1 MKKTLQSFVLP
12 LLFIS
17 VGVNLFAWDSEGMR
31 ENSVSLNGSWE
42 YVIGDG
48 TENYE
53 ASSDQDPV
61 EWKQTELPQ
70 TGLPF
75 KDANHDTKI
84 IWVRRT
90 FQLKPEQAG
99 SLAVLRWNR
108 IANGAEAF
116 VNGKKVG
123 ENEPTGPYQVLVEP
137 GVLQPGE
144 NRIVLKIRGAAGV
157 RRSKSGNPMFPC
169 GFGVG
174 LPGVTDDIWIDF
186 AKDAY
191 MKWVLAI
198 PDLKNESV
206 KIRVTPVG
214 FKNLDNIQ
222 IVADVRL
229 CDGNLIKSTKAMT
242 GNAKAHLIPDK
253 DPFGGEHFFVEV
265 PIHQLEI
272 WDTERQPLYSVTV
285 TLIDGENV
293 LDRVTFR
300 FGMREIGVKDGNY
313 KLNGKNLWLRGS
325 NLVFE
330 WNWGDTITGKEIEYL
345 VTEAREMSMN
355 SFRTHT
361 QPPNRKCS
369 DVCDEH
375 GTMLLAEFP
384 VLYNYQD
391 YKFTPEEYEIWHRN
405 VLTDSAGWMA
415 RLWNHPSVIMWV
427 LSNESHLDNEW
438 EETVFQDFVNRLDP
452 TRPTMRTGTTGTKE
466 NLDVHMCGNI
476 TDTIEGEFQANMQ
489 YWVKDVGNLTPKNPE
504 YAERFQSIYKTD
516 VGTRT
521 LTNSEYMNYFG
532 HPNTQWAGIDN
543 PLAND
548 IAVAQIGAEHTEA
561 MRRVRIDAIL
571 PYMYAGW
578 TRTRLEARV
587 RQQGTG
593 SAVWKSQYASPL
605 SAAWHSSLS
614 PVLASLDLFDPDY
627 LTGQEVSTDMYL
639 INDSWHDAQVHVDL
653 LLTKENPEWIPEA
666 ACFDHPV
673 ARWSYDFK
681 INADLVDKTP
691 VQWQLPKEEGNY
703 WLTARLTGIEGRPVL
718 SQRFVRAVD
727 SPKPSEQLQGKTF
740 IILGPDENSS
750 EYFKSMRLKTVA
762 INDVDKLDP
771 ITHIVVVWNPEKL
784 TSHEKADSKRL
795 CVFAENGGRVI
806 VLATPSWNWPE
817 LCDVKI
823 EGNQRF
829 SRVFVHPDFSEKV
842 AGIDPNWLIRWNSL
856 PGTVAYG
863 KLEGKAM
870 EQAKIFLWA
879 KEPTTAVMA
888 SIPVTSG
895 NGFILFS
902 QLALQDR
909 VIRNSDIYDPVAAR
923 VLLCLLEEKL
933 W

>member
-1 MKKTLQSFVLP
+1 MRKSKFVYYTALVFATLN
-12 LLFIS
+12 
-17 VGVNLFAWDSEGMR
+17 VNLFARESEGLR
-31 ENSVSLNGSWE
+31 GNSVLLNGSWE
-42 YVIGDG
+42 YVLGDG

-53 ASSDQDPV
+53 TPSNRIAG
-61 EWKQTELPQ
+61 EWKQIELPQ

-75 KDANHDTKI
+75 KDADHDTKF
-84 IWVRRT
+84 IWACRT
-90 FQLKPEQAG
+90 FRLTPEQVD

-116 VNGKKVG
+116 INGKKVG

-137 GVLQPGE
+137 GVLQSGE
-144 NRIVLKIRGAAGV
+144 NEIVLKIRGAAGV

-174 LPGVTDDIWIDF
+174 PPEVTDDIWIDF
-186 AKDAY
+186 AEDAY

-198 PDLKNESV
+198 PDLKNGSV
-206 KIRVTPVG
+206 MIRVTPVG
-214 FKNLDNIQ
+214 FKTIDDLHIS
-222 IVADVRL
+222 ADVAYWTPQIEGIDVKPGPIWKSNDAIARL
-229 CDGNLIKSTKAMT
+229 Q
-242 GNAKAHLIPDK
+242 PDL
-253 DPFGGEHFFVEV
+253 DPLGGEHFFVEV
-265 PIHQLEI
+265 PVPGFRKWGL
-272 WDTERQPLYSVTV
+272 ERQPLYMARVKLSKDGK
-285 TLIDGENV
+285 TLDET
-293 LDRVTFR
+293 TFR
-300 FGMREIGVKDGNY
+300 FGMREIGVKGGNY

-330 WNWGDTITGKEIEYL
+330 WNWGDTITGKEIDYL

-375 GTMLLAEFP
+375 GTMILAEFP

-427 LSNESHLDNEW
+427 LSNESQGDNEW

-466 NLDVHMCGNI
+466 NLDVHTCGNI
-476 TDTIEGEFQANMQ
+476 TDTIEGEFLANMQ
-489 YWVKDVGNLTPKNPE
+489 YWIHDGGN
-504 YAERFQSIYKTD
+504 
-516 VGTRT
+516 RT

-532 HPNTQWAGIDN
+532 HPNTQWAGIDDQT
-543 PLAND
+543 AND
-548 IAVAQIGAEHTEA
+548 LAVAQIGAEHTEA
-561 MRRVRIDAIL
+561 MRRARIDAIL

-587 RQQGTG
+587 RQRGTG
-593 SAVWKSQYASPL
+593 SAVWKSRYASPL

-614 PVLASLDLFDPDY
+614 PVLASLDLFDADY
-627 LTGQEVSTDMYL
+627 LTGQEVATDLYL
-639 INDSWHDAQVHVDL
+639 VNDSWYDAKVHVDL

-666 ACFDHPV
+666 DCFENPV
-673 ARWSYDFK
+673 KRWSYDYTIK
-681 INADLVDKTP
+681 SDSVDKTS
-691 VQWQLPKEEGNY
+691 VKWQLPKEEGNY
-703 WLTARLTGIEGRPVL
+703 WLTARLTGVEGRPVL

-727 SPKPSEQLQGKTF
+727 APKPSEQQLSKIF
-740 IILGPDENSS
+740 IVLGSDENSN
-750 EYFKSMRLKTVA
+750 EFFQSMRLKTA
-762 INDVDKLDP
+762 TINDIDKLDP
-771 ITHIVVVWNPEKL
+771 KTQVAVIWNAEKL
-784 TSHEKADSKRL
+784 TPPEKATAKRL
-795 CVFAENGGRVI
+795 CDFTENGGKVI
-806 VLATPSWNWPE
+806 VLATPSWSWSE

-829 SRVFVHPDFSEKV
+829 SRVFANPDFSAKV
-842 AGIDPNWLIRWNSL
+842 VGMDPNLLIRWNGL

-870 EQAKIFLWA
+870 DQAQILLWA

-888 SIPVTSG
+888 SVPTPSG
-895 NGFILFS
+895 KGRVLFS
-902 QLALQDR
+902 QLDFHDR
-909 VIRNSDIYDPVAAR
+909 VNVSDENYDPAASA
-923 VLLCLLEEKL
+923 VLLHLLKGNFCNEASSGSDAQVL
-933 W
+933 SF

>member
-1 MKKTLQSFVLP
+1 MAKSK
-12 LLFIS
+12 LLLYGILLIVTSS
-17 VGVNLFAWDSEGMR
+17 VTLFARDSEGMR
-31 ENSVSLNGSWE
+31 ENSVLLNGSWE
-42 YVIGDG
+42 YAIGDG
-48 TENYE
+48 TENHE
-53 ASSDQDPV
+53 TSSNQNAAD
-61 EWKQTELPQ
+61 WKQIELPQ
-70 TGLPF
+70 TGIPF

-90 FQLKPEQAG
+90 FQLTPEQAD

-116 VNGKKVG
+116 INGQKVG
-123 ENEPTGPYQVLVEP
+123 ENEPTGPYQVLLKP
-137 GVLQPGE
+137 DVLRSGE

-174 LPGVTDDIWIDF
+174 PPEVTDDIWIDF

-198 PDLKNESV
+198 PDLKNKTV

-214 FKNLDNIQ
+214 FKKLDDLQ
-222 IVADVRL
+222 IVASVRL
-229 CDGNLIKSTKAMT
+229 CDDNLIKSTKGMT
-242 GNAKAHLIPDK
+242 GHAKARLIPDP
-253 DPFGGEHFFVEV
+253 DPLGGEHFFVEV
-265 PIHQLEI
+265 PIHQLEK
-272 WDTERQPLYSVTV
+272 WDTERQPLYSATV
-285 TLIDGENV
+285 TLIDGENF
-293 LDRVTFR
+293 LDRMTFR
-300 FGMREIGVKDGNY
+300 FGMREIGVQDGNY
-313 KLNGKNLWLRGS
+313 KLNGKNLRLRGS

-330 WNWGDTITGKEIEYL
+330 WNWGDTITGKEIDYL

-415 RLWNHPSVIMWV
+415 RLWNHPSVIIWV

-452 TRPTMRTGTTGTKE
+452 TRPTMRTGTSGTKE
-466 NLDVHMCGNI
+466 NLDVHTCGNI
-476 TDTIEGEFQANMQ
+476 TDTLEGEFLANMP
-489 YWVKDVGNLTPKNPE
+489 YWVKDMGN
-504 YAERFQSIYKTD
+504 
-516 VGTRT
+516 RT

-532 HPNTQWAGIDN
+532 HPNTQWAGIDDQT
-543 PLAND
+543 AND

-561 MRRVRIDAIL
+561 MRRARIDAIL

-587 RQQGTG
+587 RQRGTG
-593 SAVWKSQYASPL
+593 SAVWKANYASPL

-627 LTGQEVSTDMYL
+627 LTGQEVSTEMYL
-639 INDSWHDAQVHVDL
+639 INDSWQDAKVHVEL

-666 ACFDHPV
+666 ECFERPIK
-673 ARWSYDFK
+673 RWSYDDTIK
-681 INADLVDKTP
+681 SDSVNKTS
-691 VQWQLPKEEGNY
+691 VKWQLPEKAGNY
-703 WLTARLTGIEGRPVL
+703 WLTARLTGLEGRPVL

-727 SPKPSEQLQGKTF
+727 APKPSGQLLEKSF
-740 IILGPDENSS
+740 IILGPDKNANDFFKEMQLKTASLNDLEKLDSKKHVVVIWNAENLTSS
-750 EYFKSMRLKTVA
+750 EKAASMRLC
-762 INDVDKLDP
+762 
-771 ITHIVVVWNPEKL
+771 E
-784 TSHEKADSKRL
+784 
-795 CVFAENGGRVI
+795 FAESGGKVI

-817 LCDVKI
+817 LCDVQI

-829 SRVFVHPDFSEKV
+829 SRVFMHADSSHKTN
-842 AGIDPNWLIRWNSL
+842 IDPDWLVRWNGL
-856 PGTVAYG
+856 PGTVACG
-863 KLEGKAM
+863 KLTGTAM
-870 EQAKIFLWA
+870 EQAKSVLWA
-879 KEPTTAVMA
+879 KEPTTTVMA
-888 SIPVTSG
+888 SIPAASG
-895 NGFILFS
+895 KGHILFS
-902 QLALQDR
+902 LLVLQDR
-909 VIRNSDIYDPVAAR
+909 VTRNSENYDPAATR
-923 VLLCLLEEKL
+923 ILLRLME
-933 W
+933 